1 MALEF
6 TSIAD
11 RAGAACYV
19 LHRGTISDARRF
31 ERLSQE
37 ITKSTDHQ
45 VVVVDARTT
54 DGERI
59 RDFYDIMPE
68 QLPAV
73 LIINDD
79 DSVAQLWS
87 DAEIPGADMIA
98 YQLKQISS

>member
-1 MALEF
+1 MGLEF
-6 TSIAD
+6 TSIVD
-11 RAGAACYV
+11 REGAACYM
-19 LHRGTISDARRF
+19 LHRGTVSDSRMF
-31 ERLSQE
+31 ERLRQE
-37 ITKSTDHQ
+37 ISKNTDHQ

-68 QLPAV
+68 QLPVV
-73 LIINDD
+73 LIIRDD

-87 DAEIPGADMIA
+87 GSEIPGADMIA